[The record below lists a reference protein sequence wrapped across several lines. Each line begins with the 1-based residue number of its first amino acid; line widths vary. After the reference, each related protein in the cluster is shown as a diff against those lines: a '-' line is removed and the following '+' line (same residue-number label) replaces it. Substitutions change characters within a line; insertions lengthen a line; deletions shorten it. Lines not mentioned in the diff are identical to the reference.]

1 MIVVVVCLIKKND
14 QRFTTTTT
22 KIGNFPEGVVG
33 WVSLLVGWVQNSYF
47 KKRPDQSK
55 LIKLNFWF
63 VVSILK
69 LIILLLIKKLVV
81 MVFVF
86 LIRFLYEIDHVKKS
100 NQKKGP
106 PRRSSPGD
114 SFVPGFSDS
123 ASCLGRKTPAIHGR
137 RPSGLRAVRTRHW
150 AGTSNARH
158 RRLAGG
164 SNGFQTSSRANL

>member
-81 MVFVF
+81 MVF
-86 LIRFLYEIDHVKKS
+86 LIKHFKFKMKFVIISLSHKESILVTHLDFPRFYFKNIK
-100 NQKKGP
+100 QKG
-106 PRRSSPGD
+106 
-114 SFVPGFSDS
+114 
-123 ASCLGRKTPAIHGR
+123 
-137 RPSGLRAVRTRHW
+137 
-150 AGTSNARH
+150 
-158 RRLAGG
+158 
-164 SNGFQTSSRANL
+164 